1 MEVGPGTHEGS
12 RAKDPVDEGGDPFAV
27 PAGLRAD
34 LFNWAHALGSFHEEP
49 LTASSQFDPS
59 MDKDIADNTV
69 AVWRPGADMSF
80 ALKRLNK

>member
-1 MEVGPGTHEGS
+1 
-12 RAKDPVDEGGDPFAV
+12 
-27 PAGLRAD
+27 
-34 LFNWAHALGSFHEEP
+34 
-49 LTASSQFDPS
+49 